1 MAGGPPGPQKGE
13 RKMTY
18 RGIEIEKNIYGQGE
32 FTVQWCGDDV
42 WFTSEEDAMMFIDS
56 MME

>member
-1 MAGGPPGPQKGE
+1 
-13 RKMTY
+13 MTY
-18 RGIEIEKNIYGQGE
+18 RGIEIEENFYGQGE

-56 MME
+56 VLD